1 MDLLKIYDGVRYLVL
16 LGSGL
21 YDAIYN
27 RGRYHIS
34 DIIYCVTNSINYNFA
49 RIRVDS

>member
-27 RGRYHIS
+27 RGRYHIGEKS
-34 DIIYCVTNSINYNFA
+34 CVTNSINYNFA